1 MPHSFKSQE
10 RPGDARVLDCL
21 YRVGAFVNATEDPRE
36 ALDFILEE
44 VVRTLGAS
52 SASIALVE
60 PATGSLRIEVSNG
73 LEAASVSEIIG
84 QGQGITGWVA
94 LYAKPQRIP
103 DVSKDPRYVEI
114 RKGIRSE
121 LAVPMELMGN
131 VIGVV
136 NCDSDRLDAFSE
148 QDLAFL
154 ALLTN
159 EASKAVG
166 RIWLLRQLRSKAAQL
181 EALVRAAQG
190 LARERDEPGISQ
202 DLARHTRGLLGV
214 RACAYYKIVDDVLLL
229 KHLDGELSGSELAP
243 SIAVNQTSLGTVVGR
258 GRPVVVPIAGKTE
271 EHLFTRLSEPVASS
285 SLLAVPVR
293 YEDDTFGV
301 LMCVAMGAYRFSDD
315 DKHLVTALSSFGASS
330 IQNARLYAKV
340 FTVEEGLRRSER
352 LTALGLLS
360 AEVAHEIRN
369 PLTVMKLLS
378 DTLSQGM
385 APDDPKVEDL
395 DVMREKIAHMEGVVS
410 RVLGMSKAQS
420 GAFRVVDLRK
430 AADNAVL
437 LLRLKLQQ
445 LGVKVEVHGDQV
457 IPAVEGNP
465 GQIQQVFLNLMMNG
479 VQAMTGGGLLSLHLG
494 VEPGAQGEVVV
505 VRITDTG
512 TGIPQ
517 EILPKI
523 FDSFFTSR
531 EDGTGL
537 GLAIVKRILRDHRGD
552 IAVESTGAGGTQFRF
567 WIPVRSGR
575 A

>member
-1 MPHSFKSQE
+1 MPNSRPAQE

-73 LEAASVSEIIG
+73 LDAASVSEIIG

-229 KHLDGELSGSELAP
+229 KHLDGDLSGSELAP
-243 SIAVNQTSLGTVVGR
+243 SIAVNHTSLGTVVGR
-258 GRPVVVPIAGKTE
+258 GRPVVVPLAGKTE
-271 EHLFTRLSEPVASS
+271 EHLFTKLSEPVASS

-330 IQNARLYAKV
+330 IQNSRLYAKV

-395 DVMREKIAHMEGVVS
+395 GVMREKIAHMEGVVS

-430 AADNAVL
+430 ATENAAL

-445 LGVKVEVHGDQV
+445 LGVKVEVHGDEV

-537 GLAIVKRILRDHRGD
+537 GLAIVKRIMRDHRGD
-552 IAVESTGAGGTQFRF
+552 IIVESTGPGGTTFKF
-567 WIPVRSGR
+567 WFPVGK
-575 A
+575 

>member
-1 MPHSFKSQE
+1 MPNSHPAQE

-36 ALDFILEE
+36 ALDFILAEI
-44 VVRTLGAS
+44 VRTLGAS

-60 PATGSLRIEVSNG
+60 PATGALRIEVSNG
-73 LEAASVSEIIG
+73 LEVESTQRVIG

-94 LYAKPQRIP
+94 LYAKPQRVP
-103 DVSKDPRYVEI
+103 DVSRDPRYVEL

-136 NCDSDRLDAFSE
+136 NCDSDRLDAFTE
-148 QDLAFL
+148 QDVAFL
-154 ALLTN
+154 SLLTN

-202 DLARHTRGLLGV
+202 DLARHTRGLLGA
-214 RACAYYKIVDDVLLL
+214 RACAYYKLVDDVLLL
-229 KHLDGELSGSELAP
+229 KSLDGDCADSILAA
-243 SIAVNQTSLGTVVGR
+243 SVGLNQTSLGTVVSR
-258 GRPVVVPIAGKTE
+258 GRPVVVPFAGKTE
-271 EHLFTRLSEPVASS
+271 EHLFEKLGEPIASS

-293 YEDDTFGV
+293 YEDETFGV
-301 LMCVAMGAYRFSDD
+301 VLCVSMGAYRFSDD

-340 FTVEEGLRRSER
+340 FSVEEGLRRSER

-378 DTLSQGM
+378 DTLSQGLS
-385 APDDPKVEDL
+385 AEDPRMEDIG
-395 DVMREKIAHMEGVVS
+395 VMREKIAHMEGVVS

-420 GAFRVVDLRK
+420 GAFRSVDLK
-430 AADNAVL
+430 QATDNSVL
-437 LLRLKLQQ
+437 LLRLKLLQ
-445 LGVKVEVHGDQV
+445 LGVKV
-457 IPAVEGNP
+457 AVESPEGLPMVQGHP
-465 GQIQQVFLNLMMNG
+465 GQIQQVFLNLMMNA
-479 VQAMTGGGLLSLHLG
+479 VQAMVGGGSLLLRLG
-494 VEPGAQGEVVV
+494 VEPGPQGEVVV
-505 VRITDTG
+505 VRISDTG
-512 TGIPQ
+512 AGIPV

-552 IAVESTGAGGTQFRF
+552 IVVESSGPGGTTFKF
-567 WIPVRSGR
+567 WIPV
-575 A
+575 AK

>member
-1 MPHSFKSQE
+1 MPDRKLPQE

-44 VVRTLGAS
+44 VVRTLQAS

-73 LEAASVSEIIG
+73 LDADSAASVIE

-94 LYAKPQRIP
+94 LYAKPQRVP
-103 DVSKDPRYVEI
+103 DVAKDPRYVEL

-136 NCDSDRLDAFSE
+136 NCDSDRLDAFTE
-148 QDLAFL
+148 QDVAFL
-154 ALLTN
+154 SLLTN

-202 DLARHTRGLLGV
+202 DLARHTRGLLGA
-214 RACAYYKIVDDVLLL
+214 RACAYYKLVDDVLLL
-229 KHLDGELSGSELAP
+229 RHLEGDLAGSALAV
-243 SIAVNQTSLGTVVGR
+243 SIAVSQTSLGTVVTR
-258 GRPVVVPIAGKTE
+258 GRPVVVPLAGKSE
-271 EHLFTRLSEPVASS
+271 EHLFTRLAEPVSAS
-285 SLLAVPVR
+285 SLLTVPVR

-301 LMCVAMGAYRFSDD
+301 LLCVAMGAYRFSDD

-378 DTLSQGM
+378 DTLAQGLV
-385 APDDPKVEDL
+385 ADDPRMEDIG
-395 DVMREKIAHMEGVVS
+395 VMREKIAHMEGVVS

-420 GAFRVVDLRK
+420 GAFRTVDLRK
-430 AADNAVL
+430 AAENAVL

-445 LGVKVEVHGDQV
+445 LGVKVSVEVTGEL
-457 IPAVEGNP
+457 PAIEGHP

-479 VQAMTGGGLLSLHLG
+479 VQAMTGGGELSLRLG
-494 VEPGAQGEVVV
+494 LEPGPQGDVVA
-505 VRITDTG
+505 VRIADTG
-512 TGIPQ
+512 TGIPPK
-517 EILPKI
+517 ILPKI

-552 IAVESTGAGGTQFRF
+552 IVVESTGPGGTTFRF
-567 WIPVRSGR
+567 WFPPGK
-575 A
+575 

>member
-1 MPHSFKSQE
+1 MPNSRPAQD

-44 VVRTLGAS
+44 IVRTLSAS

-73 LEAASVSEIIG
+73 LDEASVTQVIE

-103 DVSKDPRYVEI
+103 DVSRDPRYVEI

-148 QDLAFL
+148 QDVAFL

-202 DLARHTRGLLGV
+202 DLARHTRGLLGA

-229 KHLDGELSGSELAP
+229 KHLDGDLSGSELAP

-258 GRPVVVPIAGKTE
+258 GRPVVVPLAGKTE
-271 EHLFTRLSEPVASS
+271 EHLFTKLSEPVASS

-330 IQNARLYAKV
+330 IQNSRLYAKV

-395 DVMREKIAHMEGVVS
+395 GVMREKIAHMEGVVS

-430 AADNAVL
+430 ATENAVL

-445 LGVKVEVHGDQV
+445 LGVKVEVDGDQV

-537 GLAIVKRILRDHRGD
+537 GLAIVKRIMRDHRGD
-552 IAVESTGAGGTQFRF
+552 IIVESTGPGGTTFKF
-567 WIPVRSGR
+567 WFPVGK
-575 A
+575 

>member
-1 MPHSFKSQE
+1 MPNSRPAQD

-154 ALLTN
+154 SLLTN

-229 KHLDGELSGSELAP
+229 KHLDGDLSGSELAP

-258 GRPVVVPIAGKTE
+258 GRPVVVPLAGKSE

-293 YEDDTFGV
+293 YEDETFGV

-330 IQNARLYAKV
+330 IQNSRLYAKV

-395 DVMREKIAHMEGVVS
+395 EVMREKIAHMEGVVS

-430 AADNAVL
+430 ATENAVL

-479 VQAMTGGGLLSLHLG
+479 VQAMTGGGLLTLHLG

-512 TGIPQ
+512 TGIPR

-537 GLAIVKRILRDHRGD
+537 GLAIVKRIMRDHRGD
-552 IAVESTGAGGTQFRF
+552 IIVESTGPAGTTFKF
-567 WIPVRSGR
+567 WFPVGK
-575 A
+575 

>member
-1 MPHSFKSQE
+1 MPHSRPAQE

-44 VVRTLGAS
+44 IVRTLGAS

-73 LEAASVSEIIG
+73 LDADSTGKIIE

-148 QDLAFL
+148 QDVAFL
-154 ALLTN
+154 SLLTN

-190 LARERDEPGISQ
+190 LARERDEPGISL
-202 DLARHTRGLLGV
+202 DLARHTRALLGT
-214 RACAYYKIVDDVLLL
+214 RACAYYNLVDDVL
-229 KHLDGELSGSELAP
+229 HLRSVDGDLGASALAP
-243 SIAVNQTSLGTVVGR
+243 SIALNRTSLGTVVTR
-258 GRPVVVPIAGKTE
+258 GRSVVVPLAGKTE

-301 LMCVAMGAYRFSDD
+301 LLCVAMGAYRFSDD
-315 DKHLVTALSSFGASS
+315 DKHLVAALSSFGASS
-330 IQNARLYAKV
+330 LQNARLYAKV

-378 DTLSQGM
+378 DTLAQGM
-385 APDDPKVEDL
+385 AADDPKMEDL
-395 DVMREKIAHMEGVVS
+395 GVMREKIAHMEGVVS

-420 GAFRVVDLRK
+420 GAFRTLDLRQ
-430 AADNAVL
+430 AAENASL

-445 LGVKVEVHGDQV
+445 LGVKVE
-457 IPAVEGNP
+457 IECAEALPLVEGNP
-465 GQIQQVFLNLMMNG
+465 GQIQQIFLNLMMNG
-479 VQAMTGGGLLSLHLG
+479 VQAMVGGGTLSLRLG
-494 VEPGAQGEVVV
+494 VEPGQQGDVVS

-512 TGIPQ
+512 TGIPPK
-517 EILPKI
+517 ILPKI
-523 FDSFFTSR
+523 FESFFTSR

-552 IAVESTGAGGTQFRF
+552 IVVESTAPGGTTFKF
-567 WIPVRSGR
+567 WVPAVK
-575 A
+575 

>member
-1 MPHSFKSQE
+1 MPHSRPAQE

-44 VVRTLGAS
+44 IVRTLGAS

-73 LEAASVSEIIG
+73 LDADSTGKIIE

-148 QDLAFL
+148 QDVAFL
-154 ALLTN
+154 SLLTN

-190 LARERDEPGISQ
+190 LARERDEPGISL
-202 DLARHTRGLLGV
+202 DLARHTRALLGT
-214 RACAYYKIVDDVLLL
+214 RACAYYNLVDDVL
-229 KHLDGELSGSELAP
+229 HLRSVDGDLGASALAP
-243 SIAVNQTSLGTVVGR
+243 SIALNRTSLGTVVTR
-258 GRPVVVPIAGKTE
+258 GRSVVVPLAGKIE
-271 EHLFTRLSEPVASS
+271 EHLFSRLSEPVASS

-301 LMCVAMGAYRFSDD
+301 LLCVAMGAYRFSDD
-315 DKHLVTALSSFGASS
+315 DKHLVAALSSFGASS

-385 APDDPKVEDL
+385 SADDPKMEDL
-395 DVMREKIAHMEGVVS
+395 GVMREKIAHMEGVVS

-420 GAFRVVDLRK
+420 GAFRTLDLRQ
-430 AADNAVL
+430 AAENASL

-445 LGVKVEVHGDQV
+445 LGVKVE
-457 IPAVEGNP
+457 IECAEALPLVEGNP
-465 GQIQQVFLNLMMNG
+465 GQIQQIFLNLMMNG
-479 VQAMTGGGLLSLHLG
+479 VQAMVGGGTLSLRLG
-494 VEPGAQGEVVV
+494 VEPGQQGDVVS

-512 TGIPQ
+512 TGIPPK
-517 EILPKI
+517 ILPKI
-523 FDSFFTSR
+523 FESFFTSR

-552 IAVESTGAGGTQFRF
+552 IVVESTAPGGTTFKF
-567 WIPVRSGR
+567 WVPAVK
-575 A
+575 

>member
-1 MPHSFKSQE
+1 MPHSRPAQE

-44 VVRTLGAS
+44 IVRTLGAS

-73 LEAASVSEIIG
+73 LDADSTGKIIE

-148 QDLAFL
+148 QDVAFL
-154 ALLTN
+154 SLLTN

-190 LARERDEPGISQ
+190 LARERDEPGISL
-202 DLARHTRGLLGV
+202 DLARHTRALLGT
-214 RACAYYKIVDDVLLL
+214 RACAYYNLVDDVL
-229 KHLDGELSGSELAP
+229 HLRSVDGDLGASALAP
-243 SIAVNQTSLGTVVGR
+243 SIALNRTSLGTVVTR
-258 GRPVVVPIAGKTE
+258 GRSVVVPLAGKTE

-301 LMCVAMGAYRFSDD
+301 LLCVAMGAYRFSDD
-315 DKHLVTALSSFGASS
+315 DKHLVAALSSFGASS

-385 APDDPKVEDL
+385 ATDDPKMEDL
-395 DVMREKIAHMEGVVS
+395 GVMREKIAHMEGVVS

-420 GAFRVVDLRK
+420 GAFRTLDLRQ
-430 AADNAVL
+430 AAENASL

-445 LGVKVEVHGDQV
+445 LGVKVDIECAEALPL
-457 IPAVEGNP
+457 IEGNP
-465 GQIQQVFLNLMMNG
+465 GQIQQIFLNLMMNG
-479 VQAMTGGGLLSLHLG
+479 VQAMVGGGTLTLRLG
-494 VEPGAQGEVVV
+494 VEPGQQGDVVS

-512 TGIPQ
+512 SGIPPK
-517 EILPKI
+517 ILPKI
-523 FDSFFTSR
+523 FESFFTSR

-552 IAVESTGAGGTQFRF
+552 IVVESTAPGGTTFKF
-567 WIPVRSGR
+567 WVPAVK
-575 A
+575 

>member
-1 MPHSFKSQE
+1 MPNSRPAQE

-73 LEAASVSEIIG
+73 LDAASVSEIIG

-229 KHLDGELSGSELAP
+229 KHLDGDLSGSELAP
-243 SIAVNQTSLGTVVGR
+243 SIAENQTSLGTVVGR
-258 GRPVVVPIAGKTE
+258 GRPVVVPLAGKTE
-271 EHLFTRLSEPVASS
+271 EHLFTKLSEPVASS

-330 IQNARLYAKV
+330 IQNSRLYAKV

-385 APDDPKVEDL
+385 APDDPKMEDL

-430 AADNAVL
+430 ATENAVL

-445 LGVKVEVHGDQV
+445 LGVKVEVHGDEV

-512 TGIPQ
+512 TGIPH

-537 GLAIVKRILRDHRGD
+537 GLAIVKRIMRDHRGD
-552 IAVESTGAGGTQFRF
+552 IIVESTGPGGTTFKF
-567 WIPVRSGR
+567 WFPVGK
-575 A
+575 

>member
-1 MPHSFKSQE
+1 MPNSRPAQE

-21 YRVGAFVNATEDPRE
+21 YRVGAFVNSTEDPRE
-36 ALDFILEE
+36 ALDFILAE
-44 VVRTLGAS
+44 VVQTLGAS

-73 LEAASVSEIIG
+73 LDATSVNQVID

-103 DVSKDPRYVEI
+103 DVSKDPRYVEL

-136 NCDSDRLDAFSE
+136 NCDSDRLDAFTE
-148 QDLAFL
+148 QDVAFL

-202 DLARHTRGLLGV
+202 DLARHTRGLLGA

-229 KHLDGELSGSELAP
+229 KYLDGELSGSELAP

-258 GRPVVVPIAGKTE
+258 GRPVVVPVAGKTE
-271 EHLFTRLSEPVASS
+271 EHLFLRLSEPVASS

-385 APDDPKVEDL
+385 APDDPKMEDL

-430 AADNAVL
+430 ATENAVL

-457 IPAVEGNP
+457 IPVVEGNP

-537 GLAIVKRILRDHRGD
+537 GLAIVKRIMRDHRGD
-552 IAVESTGAGGTQFRF
+552 IIVESTGSGGTTFKF
-567 WIPVRSGR
+567 WFPVGK
-575 A
+575 

>member
-1 MPHSFKSQE
+1 MPHSRPAQE

-44 VVRTLGAS
+44 IVRTLSAS

-73 LEAASVSEIIG
+73 LDADSAGKIIE

-148 QDLAFL
+148 QDVAFL
-154 ALLTN
+154 SLLTN

-190 LARERDEPGISQ
+190 LARERDEPGISL
-202 DLARHTRGLLGV
+202 DLARHTRALLGT
-214 RACAYYKIVDDVLLL
+214 RACAYYNLVEDELHLRS
-229 KHLDGELSGSELAP
+229 LDGDLGASVLAP
-243 SIAVNQTSLGTVVGR
+243 SIALNRTSLGTVVTR
-258 GRPVVVPIAGKTE
+258 GRSVVVPLAGKTE

-301 LMCVAMGAYRFSDD
+301 LLCVAMGAYRFSDD
-315 DKHLVTALSSFGASS
+315 DKHLVAALSSFGASS

-385 APDDPKVEDL
+385 AADDPKMEDL
-395 DVMREKIAHMEGVVS
+395 GVMREKIAHMEGVVS

-420 GAFRVVDLRK
+420 GAFRELDLRQ
-430 AADNAVL
+430 AADNASL

-445 LGVKVEVHGDQV
+445 LGVRVE
-457 IPAVEGNP
+457 IECAEALPLVEGNP
-465 GQIQQVFLNLMMNG
+465 GQIQQIFLNLMMNG
-479 VQAMTGGGLLSLHLG
+479 VQAMIGGGTLTLRLG
-494 VEPGAQGEVVV
+494 VEPGQQGDVVS

-512 TGIPQ
+512 TGIPPK
-517 EILPKI
+517 ILPKI
-523 FDSFFTSR
+523 FESFFTSR

-552 IAVESTGAGGTQFRF
+552 IVVESTAPGGTTFKF
-567 WIPVRSGR
+567 WVP
-575 A
+575 ALK

>member
-1 MPHSFKSQE
+1 MPHSRPAQE

-44 VVRTLGAS
+44 IVRTLGAS

-73 LEAASVSEIIG
+73 LDADSTGKIIE

-148 QDLAFL
+148 QDVAFL
-154 ALLTN
+154 SLLTN

-190 LARERDEPGISQ
+190 LARERDEPGISL
-202 DLARHTRGLLGV
+202 DLARHTRALLGT
-214 RACAYYKIVDDVLLL
+214 RACAYYNLVDDVL
-229 KHLDGELSGSELAP
+229 HLRSVDGDLGASALAP
-243 SIAVNQTSLGTVVGR
+243 SIALNRTSLGTVATR
-258 GRPVVVPIAGKTE
+258 GRSVVVPLAGKTE
-271 EHLFTRLSEPVASS
+271 EHLFSRLSEPVASS
-285 SLLAVPVR
+285 SLLAVPLR

-301 LMCVAMGAYRFSDD
+301 LLCVAMGAYRFSDD
-315 DKHLVTALSSFGASS
+315 DKHLVAALSSFGASS

-378 DTLSQGM
+378 DTLAQGM
-385 APDDPKVEDL
+385 AADDPKMEDL
-395 DVMREKIAHMEGVVS
+395 GVMREKIAHMEGVVS

-420 GAFRVVDLRK
+420 GAFRTLDLRQ
-430 AADNAVL
+430 AAENASL

-445 LGVKVEVHGDQV
+445 LGVKVDIECAEAL
-457 IPAVEGNP
+457 PLVEGNP
-465 GQIQQVFLNLMMNG
+465 GQIQQIFLNLMMNG
-479 VQAMTGGGLLSLHLG
+479 VQAMVGGGTLSLRLG
-494 VEPGAQGEVVV
+494 VEPGQQGDVVS

-512 TGIPQ
+512 SGIPPK
-517 EILPKI
+517 ILPKI
-523 FDSFFTSR
+523 FESFFTSR

-552 IAVESTGAGGTQFRF
+552 IVVESTAPGGTTFKF
-567 WIPVRSGR
+567 WVPAVK
-575 A
+575 

>member
-1 MPHSFKSQE
+1 MPNSRPAQE

-73 LEAASVSEIIG
+73 LDAASVSEIIG

-229 KHLDGELSGSELAP
+229 KHLDGDLSGSELAP
-243 SIAVNQTSLGTVVGR
+243 SIAVNQTSLGTVVCR
-258 GRPVVVPIAGKTE
+258 GRPVVVPLAGKTE
-271 EHLFTRLSEPVASS
+271 EHLFTKLSEPVASS

-330 IQNARLYAKV
+330 IQNSRLYAKV

-395 DVMREKIAHMEGVVS
+395 GVMREKIAHMEGVVS

-430 AADNAVL
+430 ATENAVL

-445 LGVKVEVHGDQV
+445 LGVKVEVHGDEV

-537 GLAIVKRILRDHRGD
+537 GLAIVKRIMRDHRGD
-552 IAVESTGAGGTQFRF
+552 IIVESTGPGGTTFKF
-567 WIPVRSGR
+567 WFPVGK
-575 A
+575 

>member
-1 MPHSFKSQE
+1 MPNSRPAQE

-73 LEAASVSEIIG
+73 LDAASVSEIIG

-148 QDLAFL
+148 QDVAFL

-258 GRPVVVPIAGKTE
+258 GRPVVVPLAGKTE
-271 EHLFTRLSEPVASS
+271 EHLFTKLSEPVASS

-330 IQNARLYAKV
+330 IQNSRLYAKV

-385 APDDPKVEDL
+385 APDDPKMEDL

-430 AADNAVL
+430 ATDNAVL

-445 LGVKVEVHGDQV
+445 LGVKVEVHGNQV

-479 VQAMTGGGLLSLHLG
+479 VQAMTSGGLLSLHLG

-517 EILPKI
+517 EILPRI

-537 GLAIVKRILRDHRGD
+537 GLAIVKRIMRDHRGD
-552 IAVESTGAGGTQFRF
+552 IIVESTGPGGTTFKF
-567 WIPVRSGR
+567 WFPVGK
-575 A
+575 

>member
-1 MPHSFKSQE
+1 MPNSRPAQD

-154 ALLTN
+154 SLLTN

-229 KHLDGELSGSELAP
+229 KHLDGELSGSDLAP

-258 GRPVVVPIAGKTE
+258 GRPVVVPLAGKTE
-271 EHLFTRLSEPVASS
+271 EHLFTKLSEPVASS

-430 AADNAVL
+430 ATDNAVL

-457 IPAVEGNP
+457 IPVVEGNP

-537 GLAIVKRILRDHRGD
+537 GLAIVKRIMRDHRGD
-552 IAVESTGAGGTQFRF
+552 IIVESTGPGGTTFKF
-567 WIPVRSGR
+567 WFPVGK
-575 A
+575 

>member
-1 MPHSFKSQE
+1 MPNSRPAQD

-44 VVRTLGAS
+44 IVRTLNAS

-73 LEAASVSEIIG
+73 LDEASVTQVIE

-136 NCDSDRLDAFSE
+136 NCDSDRLDAFTE
-148 QDLAFL
+148 QDVAFL

-202 DLARHTRGLLGV
+202 DLARHTRGLLGA

-229 KHLDGELSGSELAP
+229 RHLDGDLSGSELDP

-258 GRPVVVPIAGKTE
+258 GRPVVVPLAGKTE
-271 EHLFTRLSEPVASS
+271 EHLFTKLSEPVASS

-330 IQNARLYAKV
+330 IQNSRLYAKV

-395 DVMREKIAHMEGVVS
+395 GVMREKIAHMEGVVS

-430 AADNAVL
+430 ATENAVL

-445 LGVKVEVHGDQV
+445 LGVKVEVDGDQV

-537 GLAIVKRILRDHRGD
+537 GLAIVKRIMRDHRGD
-552 IAVESTGAGGTQFRF
+552 IIVESTGPGGTTFKF
-567 WIPVRSGR
+567 WFPVGK
-575 A
+575 

>member
-1 MPHSFKSQE
+1 MPHSRPAQE

-44 VVRTLGAS
+44 IVRTLSAS

-73 LEAASVSEIIG
+73 LDADSTGKIIE

-148 QDLAFL
+148 QDVAFL
-154 ALLTN
+154 SLLTN

-190 LARERDEPGISQ
+190 LARERDEPGISL
-202 DLARHTRGLLGV
+202 DLARHTRALLGT
-214 RACAYYKIVDDVLLL
+214 RACAYYNLIDDVL
-229 KHLDGELSGSELAP
+229 HLRSVDGDLGASALAP
-243 SIAVNQTSLGTVVGR
+243 SIALNRTSLGTVVTR
-258 GRPVVVPIAGKTE
+258 GRSVVVPLAGKTE
-271 EHLFTRLSEPVASS
+271 ENLFTRLSEPVASS

-301 LMCVAMGAYRFSDD
+301 LLCVAMGAYRFSDD
-315 DKHLVTALSSFGASS
+315 DKHLVAALSSFGASS

-378 DTLSQGM
+378 DTLAQGM
-385 APDDPKVEDL
+385 SADDPKMEDL
-395 DVMREKIAHMEGVVS
+395 GVMREKIAHMEGVVS

-420 GAFRVVDLRK
+420 GAFRTLDLRQ
-430 AADNAVL
+430 AAENASL

-445 LGVKVEVHGDQV
+445 LGVKVE
-457 IPAVEGNP
+457 IECAEALPLVEGNP
-465 GQIQQVFLNLMMNG
+465 GQIQQIFLNLMMNG
-479 VQAMTGGGLLSLHLG
+479 VQAMVGGGTLSLRLG
-494 VEPGAQGEVVV
+494 VEPGQQGDVVS

-512 TGIPQ
+512 TGIPPK
-517 EILPKI
+517 ILPKI
-523 FDSFFTSR
+523 FESFFTSR

-552 IAVESTGAGGTQFRF
+552 IVVESTAPGGTTFKF
-567 WIPVRSGR
+567 WVPAVK
-575 A
+575 

>member
-1 MPHSFKSQE
+1 MPHSRPAQE

-44 VVRTLGAS
+44 IVRTLGAS

-73 LEAASVSEIIG
+73 LDADSTGKIID

-148 QDLAFL
+148 QDVAFL
-154 ALLTN
+154 SLLTN

-190 LARERDEPGISQ
+190 LARERDEPGISL
-202 DLARHTRGLLGV
+202 DLARHTRALLGT
-214 RACAYYKIVDDVLLL
+214 RACAYYNLVEDELHLRS
-229 KHLDGELSGSELAP
+229 LDGDLGASVLAP
-243 SIAVNQTSLGTVVGR
+243 SIALNRTSLGTVVTR
-258 GRPVVVPIAGKTE
+258 GRSVVVPLAGKTE

-301 LMCVAMGAYRFSDD
+301 LLCVAMGAYRFSDD
-315 DKHLVTALSSFGASS
+315 DKHLVAALSSFGASS

-385 APDDPKVEDL
+385 AADDPKMEDL
-395 DVMREKIAHMEGVVS
+395 GVMREKIAHMEGVVS

-420 GAFRVVDLRK
+420 GAFRELDLRQ
-430 AADNAVL
+430 AADNASL

-445 LGVKVEVHGDQV
+445 LGVRVE
-457 IPAVEGNP
+457 IECAEALPLVEGNP
-465 GQIQQVFLNLMMNG
+465 GQIQQIFLNLMMNG
-479 VQAMTGGGLLSLHLG
+479 VQAMIGGGTLTLRLG
-494 VEPGAQGEVVV
+494 VEPGQQGDVVS

-512 TGIPQ
+512 SGIPPK
-517 EILPKI
+517 ILPKI
-523 FDSFFTSR
+523 FESFFTSR

-552 IAVESTGAGGTQFRF
+552 IVVESTAPGGTTFKF
-567 WIPVRSGR
+567 WVPAVK
-575 A
+575 

>member
-1 MPHSFKSQE
+1 MPNSRPAQD

-44 VVRTLGAS
+44 IVRTLNAS

-73 LEAASVSEIIG
+73 LDEASVTQVIE

-136 NCDSDRLDAFSE
+136 NCDSDRLDAFTE
-148 QDLAFL
+148 QDVAFL

-202 DLARHTRGLLGV
+202 DLARHTRGLLGA

-229 KHLDGELSGSELAP
+229 KHLDGDLSGSELAP

-258 GRPVVVPIAGKTE
+258 GRPVVVPLAGKTE
-271 EHLFTRLSEPVASS
+271 EHLFTKLSEPVASS

-330 IQNARLYAKV
+330 IQNSRLYAKV

-395 DVMREKIAHMEGVVS
+395 GVMREKIAHMEGVVS

-430 AADNAVL
+430 ATENAVL

-445 LGVKVEVHGDQV
+445 LGVKVEVDGDQV

-505 VRITDTG
+505 VRITDAG

-537 GLAIVKRILRDHRGD
+537 GLAIVKRIMRDHRGD
-552 IAVESTGAGGTQFRF
+552 IIVESTGPGGTTFKF
-567 WIPVRSGR
+567 WFPVGK
-575 A
+575 

>member
-1 MPHSFKSQE
+1 MPHSRPAQE

-44 VVRTLGAS
+44 IVRTLGAS

-60 PATGSLRIEVSNG
+60 PATGSLRIEVSTG
-73 LEAASVSEIIG
+73 LEPGTTDRVID

-148 QDLAFL
+148 QDVAFL
-154 ALLTN
+154 SLLTN

-190 LARERDEPGISQ
+190 LARERDEPGISL
-202 DLARHTRGLLGV
+202 DLARHTRALLGA
-214 RACAYYKIVDDVLLL
+214 RACAYYNLVEDELHLRS
-229 KHLDGELSGSELAP
+229 LDGDLGASVLAP
-243 SIAVNQTSLGTVVGR
+243 SIALNRTSLGTVVTR
-258 GRPVVVPIAGKTE
+258 GRSVVVPLAGKTE
-271 EHLFTRLSEPVASS
+271 ENLFNRLSAAVAES
-285 SLLAVPVR
+285 SLLAMPVR

-301 LMCVAMGAYRFSDD
+301 LLCVAMGAYRFSDD
-315 DKHLVTALSSFGASS
+315 DKHLVAALSSFGASS

-378 DTLSQGM
+378 DTLAQGM
-385 APDDPKVEDL
+385 AADDPKMEDL
-395 DVMREKIAHMEGVVS
+395 GVMREKIAHMEGVVS

-420 GAFRVVDLRK
+420 GAFRTLDLRQ
-430 AADNAVL
+430 AAEHASL

-445 LGVKVEVHGDQV
+445 LGVKVDIECAEAL
-457 IPAVEGNP
+457 PLVEGNP
-465 GQIQQVFLNLMMNG
+465 GQIQQIFLNLMMNG
-479 VQAMTGGGLLSLHLG
+479 VQAMVGGGTLTLRLG
-494 VEPGAQGEVVV
+494 VEPGPQGDVVA
-505 VRITDTG
+505 VRIADTG
-512 TGIPQ
+512 AGIPPK
-517 EILPKI
+517 ILPRI

-552 IAVESTGAGGTQFRF
+552 IVVESTAPGGTTFKF
-567 WIPVRSGR
+567 WVPAVK
-575 A
+575 

>member
-1 MPHSFKSQE
+1 MPHSRPAQE

-44 VVRTLGAS
+44 IVRTLGAS

-73 LEAASVSEIIG
+73 LDADSTGKIIE

-148 QDLAFL
+148 QDVAFL
-154 ALLTN
+154 SLLTN

-190 LARERDEPGISQ
+190 LARERDEPGISL
-202 DLARHTRGLLGV
+202 DLARHTRALLGT
-214 RACAYYKIVDDVLLL
+214 RACAYYNLVDDVLHLRS
-229 KHLDGELSGSELAP
+229 LDGDLGASALAP
-243 SIAVNQTSLGTVVGR
+243 SIALNRTSLGTVVTR
-258 GRPVVVPIAGKTE
+258 GRSVVVPLAGKTE

-301 LMCVAMGAYRFSDD
+301 LLCVAMGAYRFSDD
-315 DKHLVTALSSFGASS
+315 DKHLVAALSSFGASS
-330 IQNARLYAKV
+330 LQNARLYAKV

-378 DTLSQGM
+378 DTLAQGM
-385 APDDPKVEDL
+385 AADDPKMEDL
-395 DVMREKIAHMEGVVS
+395 GVMREKIAHMEGVVS

-420 GAFRVVDLRK
+420 GAFRTLDLRQ
-430 AADNAVL
+430 AAENASL

-445 LGVKVEVHGDQV
+445 LGVKVDIECAEAL
-457 IPAVEGNP
+457 PLVEGNP
-465 GQIQQVFLNLMMNG
+465 GQIQQIFLNLMMNG
-479 VQAMTGGGLLSLHLG
+479 VQAMVGGGTLSLRLG
-494 VEPGAQGEVVV
+494 VEPGQQGDVVS

-512 TGIPQ
+512 TGIPPK
-517 EILPKI
+517 ILPKI
-523 FDSFFTSR
+523 FESFFTSR

-552 IAVESTGAGGTQFRF
+552 IVVESTAPGGTTFKF
-567 WIPVRSGR
+567 WVPAVK
-575 A
+575 

>member
-1 MPHSFKSQE
+1 MPHSRPAQE

-21 YRVGAFVNATEDPRE
+21 YRVGAFVNSTEDPRE
-36 ALDFILEE
+36 ALDFILAEI
-44 VVRTLGAS
+44 VQTLNAS

-73 LEAASVSEIIG
+73 LAPDSTTQIID

-103 DVSKDPRYVEI
+103 DVAKDPRYVEI

-258 GRPVVVPIAGKTE
+258 GRPVVVPLAGKTE
-271 EHLFTRLSEPVASS
+271 EHLFIRLSEPVASS

-293 YEDDTFGV
+293 YEDETFGV

-385 APDDPKVEDL
+385 APDDPKMEDL
-395 DVMREKIAHMEGVVS
+395 GVMREKIAHMEGVVS

-430 AADNAVL
+430 ATENAVL

-445 LGVKVEVHGDQV
+445 LGVKVEIHGDEV
-457 IPAVEGNP
+457 IPDVEGNP

-479 VQAMTGGGLLSLHLG
+479 VQAMTGGGLLSLHIG
-494 VEPGAQGEVVV
+494 VEPGSQGEVVV
-505 VRITDTG
+505 VRITDAG

-537 GLAIVKRILRDHRGD
+537 GLAIVKRIMRDHRGD
-552 IAVESTGAGGTQFRF
+552 IIVESTGPAGTTFKF
-567 WIPVRSGR
+567 WFPVGK
-575 A
+575 

>member
-1 MPHSFKSQE
+1 MPNSRPAQE

-73 LEAASVSEIIG
+73 LDAASVSEIIG

-148 QDLAFL
+148 QDVAFL

-229 KHLDGELSGSELAP
+229 KHLDGDLSGSELAP

-258 GRPVVVPIAGKTE
+258 GRPVVVPLAGKTE
-271 EHLFTRLSEPVASS
+271 EHLFTKLSEPVASS

-330 IQNARLYAKV
+330 IQNSRLYAKV

-395 DVMREKIAHMEGVVS
+395 GVMREKIAHMEGVVS

-430 AADNAVL
+430 ATENAVL

-445 LGVKVEVHGDQV
+445 LGVKVEVHGDEV

-512 TGIPQ
+512 TGISQ

-537 GLAIVKRILRDHRGD
+537 GLAIVKRIMRDHRGD
-552 IAVESTGAGGTQFRF
+552 IIVESTGPGGTTFKF
-567 WIPVRSGR
+567 WFPVGK
-575 A
+575 

>member
-1 MPHSFKSQE
+1 MPHSRPAQE

-21 YRVGAFVNATEDPRE
+21 YRVGAFVNSTEDPRE
-36 ALDFILEE
+36 ALDFILAEI
-44 VVRTLGAS
+44 VQTLNAS

-73 LEAASVSEIIG
+73 LAPDSTTQIID

-103 DVSKDPRYVEI
+103 DVAKDPRYVEI

-258 GRPVVVPIAGKTE
+258 GRPVVVPLAGKTE
-271 EHLFTRLSEPVASS
+271 EHLFIRLSEPVASS

-293 YEDDTFGV
+293 YEDETFGV

-385 APDDPKVEDL
+385 APDDPKMEDL
-395 DVMREKIAHMEGVVS
+395 GVMREKIAHMEGVVS

-430 AADNAVL
+430 ATENAVL

-445 LGVKVEVHGDQV
+445 LGVKVEIHGDEV

-479 VQAMTGGGLLSLHLG
+479 VQAMTGGGLLSLHIG
-494 VEPGAQGEVVV
+494 VEPGSQGEVVV
-505 VRITDTG
+505 VRITDAG

-537 GLAIVKRILRDHRGD
+537 GLAIVKRIMRDHRGD
-552 IAVESTGAGGTQFRF
+552 IIVESTGPAGTTFKF
-567 WIPVRSGR
+567 WFPVGK
-575 A
+575 

>member
-1 MPHSFKSQE
+1 MPNSRPAQE

-73 LEAASVSEIIG
+73 LEAASISEIIG

-103 DVSKDPRYVEI
+103 DVSKDARYVEI

-258 GRPVVVPIAGKTE
+258 GRPVVVPLAGKTE
-271 EHLFTRLSEPVASS
+271 EHLFTKLSEPVASS

-293 YEDDTFGV
+293 YEDETFGV

-385 APDDPKVEDL
+385 APDDPKMEDL

-430 AADNAVL
+430 ATENAVL

-457 IPAVEGNP
+457 IPAVEGHP

-494 VEPGAQGEVVV
+494 VEPGTQGEIVV
-505 VRITDTG
+505 VRINDTG

-537 GLAIVKRILRDHRGD
+537 GLAIVKRIMRDHRGD
-552 IAVESTGAGGTQFRF
+552 IIVESTGPGGTTFKF
-567 WIPVRSGR
+567 WFPVGK
-575 A
+575 

>member
-1 MPHSFKSQE
+1 MPNSRPAQE

-21 YRVGAFVNATEDPRE
+21 YRVGAFVNATEDTRE

-73 LEAASVSEIIG
+73 LDETSVSEIIG

-229 KHLDGELSGSELAP
+229 KHLDGDLSGSELAP

-258 GRPVVVPIAGKTE
+258 GRPVVVPLAGKTE
-271 EHLFTRLSEPVASS
+271 EHLFTKLSEPVASS

-330 IQNARLYAKV
+330 IQNSRLYAKV

-385 APDDPKVEDL
+385 APDDPKMEDL
-395 DVMREKIAHMEGVVS
+395 GVMREKIAHMEGVVS

-430 AADNAVL
+430 ATENAAL

-457 IPAVEGNP
+457 IPVVEGNP

-494 VEPGAQGEVVV
+494 VEPGAHGEVVV

-537 GLAIVKRILRDHRGD
+537 GLAIVKRIMRDHRGD
-552 IAVESTGAGGTQFRF
+552 IIVESTGPGGTTFKF
-567 WIPVRSGR
+567 WFPVGK
-575 A
+575 

>member
-1 MPHSFKSQE
+1 MPHSRPAQE

-44 VVRTLGAS
+44 IVRTLNAS

-73 LEAASVSEIIG
+73 LAPDSTAQIID

-148 QDLAFL
+148 QDVAFL

-202 DLARHTRGLLGV
+202 DLARHTRGLLGA

-229 KHLDGELSGSELAP
+229 KHLDGDLSGSALAP
-243 SIAVNQTSLGTVVGR
+243 TIAVNQTSLGTVVGR
-258 GRPVVVPIAGKTE
+258 GRPVVVPLAGKTE
-271 EHLFTRLSEPVASS
+271 EHLFTKLSEPVASS

-293 YEDDTFGV
+293 YEDETFGV

-378 DTLSQGM
+378 DTLAQGM
-385 APDDPKVEDL
+385 PPDDPKMEDL
-395 DVMREKIAHMEGVVS
+395 GVMREKIAHMEGVVS

-420 GAFRVVDLRK
+420 GAFRIVDLRK
-430 AADNAVL
+430 ATENAVL

-445 LGVKVEVHGDQV
+445 LGVKVEIHGDQV

-479 VQAMTGGGLLSLHLG
+479 VQAMTGGGLLTLHIG
-494 VEPGAQGEVVV
+494 VEPGPQGEIVV
-505 VRITDTG
+505 VRITDAG

-523 FDSFFTSR
+523 FESFFTSR

-537 GLAIVKRILRDHRGD
+537 GLAIVKRIMRDHRGD
-552 IAVESTGAGGTQFRF
+552 VVVESTGPGGTTFKF
-567 WIPVRSGR
+567 WFPVGK
-575 A
+575 

>member
-1 MPHSFKSQE
+1 MPHSRPAQE

-44 VVRTLGAS
+44 IVRTLGAS

-73 LEAASVSEIIG
+73 LDADSTGKIIE

-148 QDLAFL
+148 QDVAFL
-154 ALLTN
+154 SLLTN

-190 LARERDEPGISQ
+190 LARERDEPGISL
-202 DLARHTRGLLGV
+202 DLARHTRALLGT
-214 RACAYYKIVDDVLLL
+214 RACAYYNLVDDVL
-229 KHLDGELSGSELAP
+229 HLRSVDGDLGASALAP
-243 SIAVNQTSLGTVVGR
+243 SIALNRTSLGTVATR
-258 GRPVVVPIAGKTE
+258 GRSVVVPLAGKTE
-271 EHLFTRLSEPVASS
+271 EHLFSRLSEPVASS

-301 LMCVAMGAYRFSDD
+301 LLCVAMGAYRFSDD
-315 DKHLVTALSSFGASS
+315 DKHLVAALSSFGASS

-385 APDDPKVEDL
+385 ATDDPKMEDL
-395 DVMREKIAHMEGVVS
+395 GVMREKIAHMEGVVS

-420 GAFRVVDLRK
+420 GAFRTLDLRQ
-430 AADNAVL
+430 AAENASL

-445 LGVKVEVHGDQV
+445 LGVKVE
-457 IPAVEGNP
+457 IECAEALPLVEGNP
-465 GQIQQVFLNLMMNG
+465 GQIQQIFLNLMMNG
-479 VQAMTGGGLLSLHLG
+479 VQAMVGGGTLSLRLG
-494 VEPGAQGEVVV
+494 VEPGQQGDVVS

-512 TGIPQ
+512 TGIPPK
-517 EILPKI
+517 ILPKI
-523 FDSFFTSR
+523 FESFFTRR

-552 IAVESTGAGGTQFRF
+552 IVVESTAPGGTTFKF
-567 WIPVRSGR
+567 WVPAVK
-575 A
+575 

>member
-1 MPHSFKSQE
+1 MSNSRPAQE

-73 LEAASVSEIIG
+73 LDAASVSEIIG

-229 KHLDGELSGSELAP
+229 KHLDGDLSGSELAP

-258 GRPVVVPIAGKTE
+258 GRPVVVPLAGKTE
-271 EHLFTRLSEPVASS
+271 EHLFTKLSEPVASS

-330 IQNARLYAKV
+330 IQNSRLYAKV

-395 DVMREKIAHMEGVVS
+395 GVMREKIAHMEGVVS

-430 AADNAVL
+430 ATENAVL

-445 LGVKVEVHGDQV
+445 LGVKVEVHGDEV

-537 GLAIVKRILRDHRGD
+537 GLAIVKRIMRDHRGD
-552 IAVESTGAGGTQFRF
+552 IIVESTGPGGTTFKF
-567 WIPVRSGR
+567 WFPVGK
-575 A
+575 

>member
-1 MPHSFKSQE
+1 MPHSRPAQE

-44 VVRTLGAS
+44 IVRTLGAS

-73 LEAASVSEIIG
+73 LDADSTGKIIE

-148 QDLAFL
+148 QDVAFL
-154 ALLTN
+154 SLLTN

-190 LARERDEPGISQ
+190 LARERDEPGISL
-202 DLARHTRGLLGV
+202 DLARHTRALLGT
-214 RACAYYKIVDDVLLL
+214 RACAYYNLVDDVL
-229 KHLDGELSGSELAP
+229 HLRSVDGDLGASALAP
-243 SIAVNQTSLGTVVGR
+243 SIALNRTSLGTVATR
-258 GRPVVVPIAGKTE
+258 GRSVVVPLAGKTE
-271 EHLFTRLSEPVASS
+271 EHLFSRLSEPVASS

-301 LMCVAMGAYRFSDD
+301 LLCVAMGAYRFSDD
-315 DKHLVTALSSFGASS
+315 DKHLVAALSSFGASS

-385 APDDPKVEDL
+385 SADDPKMEDL
-395 DVMREKIAHMEGVVS
+395 GVMREKIAHMEGVVS

-420 GAFRVVDLRK
+420 GAFRTLDLRQ
-430 AADNAVL
+430 AAENASQV
-437 LLRLKLQQ
+437 LRLKLQQ
-445 LGVKVEVHGDQV
+445 LGVKVE
-457 IPAVEGNP
+457 IECAEALPLVEGNP
-465 GQIQQVFLNLMMNG
+465 GQIQQIFLNLMMNG
-479 VQAMTGGGLLSLHLG
+479 VQAMVGGGTLSLRLG
-494 VEPGAQGEVVV
+494 VEPGQQGDVVS

-512 TGIPQ
+512 SGIPPK
-517 EILPKI
+517 ILPKI
-523 FDSFFTSR
+523 FESFFTSR

-552 IAVESTGAGGTQFRF
+552 IVVESTAPGGTTFKF
-567 WIPVRSGR
+567 WVPAVK
-575 A
+575 

>member
-1 MPHSFKSQE
+1 MPHSRPAQE

-73 LEAASVSEIIG
+73 LDADSAGKIIE

-148 QDLAFL
+148 QDVAFL
-154 ALLTN
+154 SLLTN

-190 LARERDEPGISQ
+190 LARERDEPGISL
-202 DLARHTRGLLGV
+202 DLARHTRALLGT
-214 RACAYYKIVDDVLLL
+214 RACAYYNLADEALHLRS
-229 KHLDGELSGSELAP
+229 LDGDLGASALAP
-243 SIAVNQTSLGTVVGR
+243 SIALNRTSLGTVVTR
-258 GRPVVVPIAGKTE
+258 GRSVVVPLAGKTE

-301 LMCVAMGAYRFSDD
+301 LLCVAMGAYRFSDD
-315 DKHLVTALSSFGASS
+315 DKHLVAALSSFGASS

-385 APDDPKVEDL
+385 SAEDPKMEDL
-395 DVMREKIAHMEGVVS
+395 GVMREKIAHMEGVVS

-420 GAFRVVDLRK
+420 GAFRTLDLRQ
-430 AADNAVL
+430 AAENASL

-445 LGVKVEVHGDQV
+445 LGVKVDIECAEAL
-457 IPAVEGNP
+457 PLVEGNP
-465 GQIQQVFLNLMMNG
+465 GQIQQIFLNLMMNG
-479 VQAMTGGGLLSLHLG
+479 VQAMLGGGTLTLRLG
-494 VEPGAQGEVVV
+494 VEPGQQGDVVS

-512 TGIPQ
+512 SGIPPK
-517 EILPKI
+517 ILPKI
-523 FDSFFTSR
+523 FESFFTSR

-552 IAVESTGAGGTQFRF
+552 IIVESTAPGGTTFKF
-567 WIPVRSGR
+567 WVPAVK
-575 A
+575 

>member
-1 MPHSFKSQE
+1 MPNSRPAQE

-73 LEAASVSEIIG
+73 LDAASVSEIIG

-229 KHLDGELSGSELAP
+229 KHLDGDLSGSELAP

-258 GRPVVVPIAGKTE
+258 GRPVVVPLAGKTE
-271 EHLFTRLSEPVASS
+271 EHLFTKLSEPVASS

-330 IQNARLYAKV
+330 IQNSRLYAKV

-395 DVMREKIAHMEGVVS
+395 GVMREKIAHMEGVVS

-430 AADNAVL
+430 ATENAVL

-457 IPAVEGNP
+457 IPVVEGNP

-537 GLAIVKRILRDHRGD
+537 GLAIVKRIMRDHRGD
-552 IAVESTGAGGTQFRF
+552 IIVESTGPGGTTFKF
-567 WIPVRSGR
+567 WFPVGK
-575 A
+575 